1 MFMSMEKAMI
11 ARAKPKI
18 LNAKLKDF
26 VREEVTKGCRP
37 EISRHPVSLEPPF
50 MPLWNPPNHVD
61 GSRLR
66 HWSDDCS
73 ISCDDQCR
81 LQIWISPEHKFDWNQ
96 CELYIKQLKETAFR
110 VRFELA
116 GNKAGIT
123 LCFFVHQIDLPIIA
137 TAFRGEFGQC
147 KLSQLNEGYIE
158 SLPVN
163 IWEDVHFR
171 DYFPSPPYSHL
182 LTRPPELQSSPF
194 KSLIA
199 AISAIE
205 APAVGLYQALFQPV
219 PHEHNWHRN
228 VEILLD
234 IEFAS
239 KLQQGFHVPQRY
251 SQQSPSGDLRQ
262 MSWEVTSKAH
272 NDKPFYIMAC
282 RVAIFGGGNRG
293 TFYLDSI
300 STFVSLFLHGG
311 RPLNYLTDQ
320 NYRDFLSSIQMRD
333 MFAAGLTY
341 RPGFLVNS
349 QEIIGFVHVPALD
362 VIESRQI
369 STHRP
374 EVLKSRLKPTYRLE
388 TLTVKNPALFNGA
401 CIGKCYDA
409 NEEQKVC
416 IPDSLRRTHLH
427 LIGRSGKGKSTVL
440 EHIIMHDIEQG
451 HGVAVLDPH
460 GDLVENMTRLIPEKF
475 IDRTIYLNPGDSQWV
490 PLWNPLA
497 KIPGQK
503 TGRTANNIVSAIRSF
518 VEGGGWGDRI
528 ETILRSIIF
537 SLLHIA
543 DSTFLDLA
551 YLLRNDSKDND
562 ELIQKI
568 SEAVKN
574 ETARLFWKHDYKGYK
589 KADLGPPIN
598 KLSKLLLSDTV
609 SLMLSQPENRI
620 NFRQIMDEG
629 MILLV
634 NLADLDTNV
643 KRVLGCFIF
652 SLLHIN
658 ALSRCDTDKLER
670 KQFHIHCDEAHQ
682 FMTDTLENVIVETRK
697 YSVGLSLAHH
707 YLSQFS
713 KENTDALSTVDTS
726 IIFNVNKRDAAYLVR
741 DLQNKVNAEDL
752 VALNSY
758 EAFARLGTDIV
769 KIETCDPLPISKNNF
784 RDQIIQHSHEK
795 YCKPA
800 SEIRKF
806 IQHRTN
812 RAGEVTVPLRSTS
825 AYTNHGDKEEF
836 VYDEF
841 DE

>member
-1 MFMSMEKAMI
+1 MRTDPGSGIGRTIVQHHAMI
-11 ARAKPKI
+11 
-18 LNAKLKDF
+18 NAD
-26 VREEVTKGCRP
+26 
-37 EISRHPVSLEPPF
+37 SRFGYLRSNNLIGTNVSFLS
-50 MPLWNPPNHVD
+50 N
-61 GSRLR
+61 RL
-66 HWSDDCS
+66 
-73 ISCDDQCR
+73 
-81 LQIWISPEHKFDWNQ
+81 F
-96 CELYIKQLKETAFR
+96 IKQLKETAFR
-110 VRFELA
+110 VRFEVA
-116 GNKAGIT
+116 GNNAGIT
-123 LCFFVHQIDLPIIA
+123 LCFFVHQIDLPIIT

-158 SLPVN
+158 SLPVH
-163 IWEDVHFR
+163 IWGDVRFK

-199 AISAIE
+199 AISAIKP
-205 APAVGLYQALFQPV
+205 PAVGLYQAIFQPV
-219 PHEHNWHRN
+219 PPEHNWHRN

-239 KLQQGFHVPQRY
+239 KLQQGFHAPQRY

-282 RVAIFGGGNRG
+282 RAAIFGGGNRG
-293 TFYLDSI
+293 TFFLDSI

-311 RPLNYLTDQ
+311 RPLNYVTDQ
-320 NYRDFLSSIQMRD
+320 DYKDLLSSRQIRD
-333 MFAAGLTY
+333 LFTAGLTY

-349 QEIIGFVHVPALD
+349 QELIGLVHVPALD
-362 VIESRQI
+362 VIESHQV
-369 STHRP
+369 STHHP
-374 EVLKSRLKPTYRLE
+374 EVLKSNKKSTYRLE

-409 NEEQKVC
+409 NDEQEVC
-416 IPDSLRRTHLH
+416 IPEFLRRTHLH

-440 EHIIMHDIEQG
+440 EHIIMHDIKQG

-460 GDLVENMTRLIPEKF
+460 GDLVENITRLIPQKF

-490 PLWNPLA
+490 PLWNPLTR
-497 KIPGQK
+497 IPGQD
-503 TGRTANNIVSAIRSF
+503 TGRTANNIVSAIKSF

-537 SLLHIA
+537 SLLHLPG
-543 DSTFLDLA
+543 STFLDLA

-562 ELIQKI
+562 DLIQEI
-568 SEAVKN
+568 REVVQN
-574 ETARLFWKHDYKGYK
+574 ETCRLFWKHDYKGYK
-589 KADLGPPIN
+589 KTDLGPPIN
-598 KLSKLLLSDTV
+598 KLSKLLLSGPV

-658 ALSRCDTDKLER
+658 ALSRIDTDEPDR

-682 FMTDTLENVIVETRK
+682 FMTDTLESVIVETRK

-726 IIFNVNKRDAAYLVR
+726 IIFNVNKRDAAYLAK
-741 DLQNKVNAEDL
+741 DLQNKVKAEDL
-752 VALNSY
+752 VALESY

-769 KIETCDPLPISKNNF
+769 KIKTCDPLPIFKNNF
-784 RDQIIQHSHEK
+784 RDQIIQQSQKK

-800 SEIRKF
+800 SEIRKC
-806 IQHRTN
+806 IQHRAN
-812 RAGEVTVPLRSTS
+812 RGDRVSVSLHSTS
-825 AYTNHGDKEEF
+825 DYTNYGAKEEF

-841 DE
+841 D

>member
-1 MFMSMEKAMI
+1 MSIEKAMI

-26 VREEVTKGCRP
+26 VRDEVTKGCRP
-37 EISRHPVSLEPPF
+37 EISTLPVPLEPPF
-50 MPLWNPPNHVD
+50 MPLWNLHNNSNR
-61 GSRLR
+61 SRQR

-73 ISCDDQCR
+73 TSCNNLCR
-81 LQIWISPEHKFDWNQ
+81 LQVWISPEQKFDWNQ
-96 CELYIKQLKETAFR
+96 CELFIKQLKETAFR
-110 VRFELA
+110 VRFEVA
-116 GNKAGIT
+116 GNNDGIT
-123 LCFFVHQIDLPIIA
+123 LCFFVHQIDLPIIT
-137 TAFRGEFGQC
+137 TAFKGEFNQC
-147 KLSQLNEGYIE
+147 KLSQIDEGYIE
-158 SLPVN
+158 SLPVQ
-163 IWEDVHFR
+163 IWQDVRFK
-171 DYFPSPPYSHL
+171 DYFPPPPYSHL
-182 LTRPPELQSSPF
+182 LTRPQELQSSPF
-194 KSLIA
+194 KSLIT
-199 AISAIE
+199 AISTIE
-205 APAVGLYQALFQPV
+205 EPAVGLYQAMFQPV
-219 PHEHNWHRN
+219 PPEHNWHRN

-239 KLQQGFHVPQRY
+239 KLQQGFHAPQRY
-251 SQQSPSGDLRQ
+251 SQQSPSGDLKQ
-262 MSWEVTSKAH
+262 MSWEVVSKAH
-272 NDKPFYIMAC
+272 NDKPFYVMAC
-282 RVAIFGGGNRG
+282 RVAIFGGRNRG
-293 TFYLDSI
+293 TFFLDSI
-300 STFVSLFLHGG
+300 STFVSLFQHGG

-320 NYRDFLSSIQMRD
+320 NYRELLSSSQIRD

-349 QEIIGFVHVPALD
+349 EELIGFVHVPALD
-362 VIESRQI
+362 VIESHQI
-369 STHRP
+369 PTHRP
-374 EVLKSRLKPTYRLE
+374 ETLKSHQKPTYRLE
-388 TLTVKNPALFNGA
+388 TLTVKNPDLFNGA

-409 NEEQKVC
+409 NDEQEVC
-416 IPDSLRRTHLH
+416 IPDFLRRTHLH

-440 EHIIMHDIEQG
+440 EHIIMHDIKQG

-460 GDLVENMTRLIPEKF
+460 GDLVENIIRLIPQKF
-475 IDRTIYLNPGDSQWV
+475 IDRTIYLNLGDSEWV
-490 PLWNPLA
+490 SLWNPLA
-497 KIPGQK
+497 RIQGQD
-503 TGRTANNIVSAIRSF
+503 TGRTANNIVSAIKSF
-518 VEGGGWGDRI
+518 VEGGGWGDRL
-528 ETILRSIIF
+528 ENILRSIIF
-537 SLLHIA
+537 ALLHVPG
-543 DSTFLDLA
+543 STFLDLA

-562 ELIQKI
+562 ELIQEI
-568 SEAVKN
+568 LEVVEN

-589 KADLGPPIN
+589 KTDLGPPIN
-598 KLSKLLLSDTV
+598 KLSKLLLSGPV

-620 NFRQIMDEG
+620 NLRQIMDEG

-658 ALSRCDTDKLER
+658 SLSRSDTDINDR

-682 FMTDTLENVIVETRK
+682 FMTDTLESVIVETRK

-713 KENTDALSTVDTS
+713 KANTDALSTIDTS

-769 KIETCDPLPISKNNF
+769 KINTCEPLIISKNNF

-800 SEIRKF
+800 SEIRRF
-806 IQHRTN
+806 IQNRAN
-812 RAGEVTVPLRSTS
+812 RAGRGTVPLQSTS
-825 AYTNHGDKEEF
+825 AYTFYGDQEEF

-841 DE
+841 E